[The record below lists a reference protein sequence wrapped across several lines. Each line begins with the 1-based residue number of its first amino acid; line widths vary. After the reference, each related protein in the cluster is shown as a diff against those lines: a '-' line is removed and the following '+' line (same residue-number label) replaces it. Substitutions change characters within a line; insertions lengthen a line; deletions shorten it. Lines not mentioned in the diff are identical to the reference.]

1 MRYGY
6 LFLSTKVVPL
16 TIKEDFMKKLVI
28 ATLVVSTLG
37 FGTAAQAGQSTI
49 TAGYAQSKVQDFK
62 NINGVNIKYRY
73 EWDSPISVISSFTYM
88 SGDKNESYNLYRDV
102 IDNHAEVKYYSLSV
116 GPAYRFNQFVSV
128 YGLLG
133 LNYNKV
139 DYKSSWNNYANG
151 SYEYMGEESGNQKKT
166 SFMYGVGFQVNPM
179 ENLAVDIGYEGS
191 SLDAGGKNRSI
202 NGFNIGVGYRF

>member
-1 MRYGY
+1 
-6 LFLSTKVVPL
+6 
-16 TIKEDFMKKLVI
+16 MKTLVI
-28 ATLVVSTLG
+28 ASMVISTLG
-37 FGTAAQAGQSTI
+37 LSAAAHAGQSTL
-49 TAGYAQSKVQDFK
+49 TAGYAQSKVQNFK
-62 NINGVNIKYRY
+62 NINGVNLKYRY

-88 SGDKNESYNLYRDV
+88 SGDKSESYYIYRDR

-116 GPAYRFNQFVSV
+116 GPAYRINQYISV

-139 DYKSSWNNYANG
+139 DYTSSWNNYAYNT
-151 SYEYMGEESGNQKKT
+151 YEYMGEESGSQKKT

-179 ENLAVDIGYEGS
+179 ENLAFDVGYEGS
-191 SLDAGGKNRSI
+191 RLDVNGRNFSI

>member
-1 MRYGY
+1 
-6 LFLSTKVVPL
+6 
-16 TIKEDFMKKLVI
+16 MKKLVI
-28 ATLVVSTLG
+28 ASVVISTLG

-88 SGDKNESYNLYRDV
+88 SGDKNESYSLYRDV

-151 SYEYMGEESGNQKKT
+151 AYEYMGEESGNQKKT
-166 SFMYGVGFQVNPM
+166 SFMYGAGFQVNPM

>member
-1 MRYGY
+1 
-6 LFLSTKVVPL
+6 
-16 TIKEDFMKKLVI
+16 MKKLVI
-28 ATLVVSTLG
+28 ATLVVSTFG

-73 EWDSPISVISSFTYM
+73 EWDSPVSVISSFTYM

-116 GPAYRFNQFVSV
+116 GPAYRFNQFISV

>member
-1 MRYGY
+1 
-6 LFLSTKVVPL
+6 
-16 TIKEDFMKKLVI
+16 MKTLVI
-28 ATLVVSTLG
+28 ASMVISTLG
-37 FGTAAQAGQSTI
+37 LSAAAHAGQSTL

-62 NINGVNIKYRY
+62 NINGVNLKYRY

-88 SGDKNESYNLYRDV
+88 SGDQSESYYVYRDR

-116 GPAYRFNQFVSV
+116 GPAYRINPYISV

-139 DYKSSWNNYANG
+139 DYKSSWHNYAYNT
-151 SYEYMGEESGNQKKT
+151 YEYMGEESGNQKKT
-166 SFMYGVGFQVNPM
+166 SLMYGVGFQVNPI
-179 ENLAVDIGYEGS
+179 ENLAIDVGYEGS
-191 SLDAGGKNRSI
+191 RLDADGRNLSI